1 MRKFAQT
8 LLKSAS
14 ISAFNHLKINALK
27 INPQKALLTASLT
40 GYALWFATTK
50 VYNTDFLTV

>member
-1 MRKFAQT
+1 MRRFAQT

-14 ISAFNHLKINALK
+14 ISFLSQLKLKTSNINT
-27 INPQKALLTASLT
+27 QKVLLTASLT
-40 GYALWFATTK
+40 GYGLWFATSK